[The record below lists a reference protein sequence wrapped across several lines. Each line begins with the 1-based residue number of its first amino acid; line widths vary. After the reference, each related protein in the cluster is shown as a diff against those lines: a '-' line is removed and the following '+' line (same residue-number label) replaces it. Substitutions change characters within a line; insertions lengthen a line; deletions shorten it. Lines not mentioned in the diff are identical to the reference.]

1 MLKFTISGEPRTK
14 KNSQNIFRNA
24 KTGKTFISTS
34 KLYKEF
40 ASQCKSELKEVTS
53 KIKEPINYPINI
65 QCVYYRSSMRR
76 VDLVNLQE
84 ATLDIL
90 TENGIIEDD
99 NRNIVYSMD
108 GSRVYYDKEE
118 PRTEI
123 TISKI
128 KDNEVEIWQTKKSNE
143 RKKK

>member
-1 MLKFTISGEPRTK
+1 MFKFTINGEPRTK

-24 KTGKTFISTS
+24 KTGRTFISTS
-34 KLYKEF
+34 KKYKEF
-40 ASQCKSELKEVTS
+40 ASLCKYELLDVVKN
-53 KIKEPINYPINI
+53 IDEPINYPVNV
-65 QCVYYRSSMRR
+65 QCVYFRSSKRR

-108 GSRVYYDKEE
+108 GSRVEYDKEN

-123 TISKI
+123 TITKLTGV
-128 KDNEVEIWQTKKSNE
+128 DIWKTK
-143 RKKK
+143 